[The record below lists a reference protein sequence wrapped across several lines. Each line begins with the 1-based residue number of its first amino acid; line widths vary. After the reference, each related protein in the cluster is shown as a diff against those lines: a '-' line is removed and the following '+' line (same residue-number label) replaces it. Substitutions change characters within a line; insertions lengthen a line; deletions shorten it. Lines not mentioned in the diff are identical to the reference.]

1 MKSVNLCEL
10 SVPGTEARCRSQVNT
25 VAASTLIEV
34 LSRARRRVSN
44 VPQMRE
50 GLQREGTLRGRLR
63 RALKWAD
70 RSGIASPVLRDSVQ
84 AYQGRPPLAIAVL
97 SNLLHPSAPTGQL
110 QVVDAPWGYPA
121 AQRFAAKRFQPSSS
135 LAALPRSG
143 RFHHDNERIF
153 RDRLQLSPH
162 CHHIAGFGLG
172 VLCPIPKARAPYHDV
187 ADAGW

>member
-1 MKSVNLCEL
+1 MSVSPERRKIQKVHAGILARMRGGAHD
-10 SVPGTEARCRSQVNT
+10 SVGRRGGREARSE
-25 VAASTLIEV
+25 AG
-34 LSRARRRVSN
+34 ARL
-44 VPQMRE
+44 P
-50 GLQREGTLRGRLR
+50 QREGTLRGRLR

-97 SNLLHPSAPTGQL
+97 SNLLLPSAPTGQL
-110 QVVDAPWGYPA
+110 QVVDALWGYPA